1 MRISDIFNLG
11 RTQYD
16 LDFIDIDPSRDTL
29 LYLEPHF
36 LRDTR
41 DKWCRNAVDLIDDYS
56 HQVLKLIEDGHLYA
70 AKKLLSFL
78 GEPTETCLGQSKG
91 EPRGRGLGEGEATKI
106 MDDILQA
113 PAIQAGVIEEL
124 EDLRV
129 FVHGIGPHKMSEA
142 VSNIIRAQLIEY
154 TQTQCDLH
162 GIPLTPDLWSN
173 PYWDPPDGWTQIQT
187 DLLTVEHK
195 QILLVPKNV
204 VCRARGLTQGRYYS
218 QGLLEWHKK
227 DHLRRNTRLVVAKR
241 LKSGRISRKVFK
253 RDLKQMVPNE
263 IQVLIDFTDQ
273 HPDVFAAFK
282 ANMPERFMR
291 PLMPEEVA
299 EASGNTMQ
307 AQSGAR
313 EWQPV
318 V

>member
-1 MRISDIFNLG
+1 MRISEIFNLG

-41 DKWCRNAVDLIDDYS
+41 DEWCRDAVDLIDDYFRK
-56 HQVLKLIEDGHLYA
+56 VLKLIEDGHLYA

-91 EPRGRGLGEGEATKI
+91 EPSGRGLGEGEATKI
-106 MDDILQA
+106 MDYILHA

-129 FVHGIGPHKMSEA
+129 FVHGIGPDKVSEA
-142 VSNIIRAQLIEY
+142 VSNIIRGQLIEY

-204 VCRARGLTQGRYYS
+204 VCRARGLTQDRYGTC
-218 QGLLEWHKK
+218 QRQW
-227 DHLRRNTRLVVAKR
+227 DTLR
-241 LKSGRISRKVFK
+241 
-253 RDLKQMVPNE
+253 D
-263 IQVLIDFTDQ
+263 
-273 HPDVFAAFK
+273 
-282 ANMPERFMR
+282 
-291 PLMPEEVA
+291 
-299 EASGNTMQ
+299 
-307 AQSGAR
+307 
-313 EWQPV
+313 
-318 V
+318 